1 MRAVLFRLLLITTLV
16 GLMAGCS
23 SMTPKYT
30 FTINEP
36 LVSNIKYDVGQKKPV
51 VLKIVDQRTNK
62 TFHTEMASLS
72 AAQVTL
78 VNATDPIAWFSQA
91 LEKEFAARDI
101 PVKVVDKNSSITADV
116 VLTIKRYQITSRLVA
131 WLTPWESYHSFLG
144 ELASGGKTY
153 GIRSYFFNGK
163 VYGGGLKEIEDAVY
177 NIPMSILVKD
187 VASKINRY
195 ALQYSASDSKISEIQ
210 LRAQKKIKSQDDDA
224 YRLMLELGN
233 SNNPNAVKSLI
244 AFSAIED
251 RFARACALSGI
262 GTLGAQDQIGFL
274 KKKYTEL
281 NGIDKV
287 MALKAIGDIDTSEA
301 IDYIR
306 RMRDD
311 PLYSSEDGLKY
322 AVDIY
327 LER

>member
-1 MRAVLFRLLLITTLV
+1 MRTFFSRLLLITAFT

-23 SMTPKYT
+23 SVTPKYT

-36 LVSNIKYDVGQKKPV
+36 IVSNIKYDVGQKKPV
-51 VLKIVDQRTNK
+51 VLKIVDQRANK
-62 TFHTEMASLS
+62 MFHTELASLS

-78 VNATDPIAWFSQA
+78 VNAADPVAWFSQA

-101 PVKVVDKNSSITADV
+101 QVRVVDKNTTATADM

-144 ELASGGKTY
+144 ELVSEGKTY

-163 VYGGGLKEIEDAVY
+163 VYGGTLKEIEDAIY
-177 NIPMSILVKD
+177 NTPMSILVKD

-195 ALQYSASDSKISEIQ
+195 ALQYSASDGKISEIQ

-233 SNNPNAVKSLI
+233 SNNMNALKSLV
-244 AFSAIED
+244 AFSAAED

-262 GTLGAQDQIGFL
+262 GTLGAQDQLGFL
-274 KKKYTEL
+274 KKKYAEL
-281 NGIDKV
+281 NGIDKF

-311 PLYSSEDGLKY
+311 PVYNSEDGLKY
-322 AVDIY
+322 AVDLY